1 MSVYGGFCT
10 RQQETAYGKL
20 TEQLI
25 SLLSSTAMSV
35 ILGEAIETEQW
46 INQFSNVY
54 RNMLNLEQKKYLYPK
69 YTINVRDLANIL
81 GEATPTKTM

>member
-25 SLLSSTAMSV
+25 SLLNSTAMSV
-35 ILGEAIETEQW
+35 ILGEAIDTDQW
-46 INQFSNVY
+46 IN
-54 RNMLNLEQKKYLYPK
+54 
-69 YTINVRDLANIL
+69 
-81 GEATPTKTM
+81 